1 MSDYL
6 DPQNEELL
14 QDFFAEAE
22 TQVEAL
28 ESNVLVLENDPAN
41 HDAIDEIFRAAHTLK
56 GASATV
62 QMDELSGFTH
72 LVEDVLDRIRNGEI
86 TVDASIV
93 DMLLSSID
101 VVKGML
107 EARGN
112 GDVYDGDIEGLKTR
126 LRGLLEGEADAA
138 ATTGAAPTAA
148 NQAGAA
154 KAAADSE
161 HPGSASG
168 GAVAAA
174 DGTVSESEAAEL
186 RQAAE
191 DAGRIYR
198 VRVHFDESN
207 PMNTVGGIQV
217 FAALKR
223 TGRVL
228 KTDPDFEELY
238 EDNFFPLVD
247 YFVASEDEVA
257 ELEQAALISDV
268 TSGVEV
274 VPLEDLSGGR
284 AGDEAAP
291 SGGAS
296 AGAERAAGADV
307 AAADLAAPAQEQV
320 AAAPQ
325 GAAPRE
331 TAPQGAAE
339 QRAAPRETA
348 EQAGPGR
355 EAARQAP
362 PAQKAPPQPESA
374 DAEAEKAVQKAKSKA
389 AGGGSVLRVDSR
401 RIDNLLNLVS
411 ETVINKA
418 AFNQL
423 AAGFAEG
430 LSALQNADDRYR
442 ELMRRLFDS
451 LPEYLEKIRQ
461 GASPTSVKREIAT
474 EFGELYSVFDEFQSS
489 FKGSVSRLRSTTQN
503 LGRITGELQEAVMR
517 IRMVPISQIFSR
529 FPRLVRDLSR
539 SLDKQVNL
547 EIQGED
553 TELDKSVI
561 EDLLDPLIHSA
572 RNSIDHGIEP
582 ARERVAAG
590 KPEAGTLRLG
600 ASNEGNMIVITVEDD
615 GRGIDV
621 EKVQRKAV
629 ERGVIPAGKT
639 LSDVEAHNLIFDPGF
654 STAGE
659 ITNVSGRGVGLD
671 VVKRQIEKVNG
682 TVTVW
687 SEKGV
692 GTRFT
697 IKIPLTLAIIQ
708 GLLVRVGD
716 ERYAIPVTS
725 VIESH
730 RIRPSEIRLLDN
742 YEVFNVREDVISLI
756 RLNRL
761 FGIQADEE
769 TEYCFVVIVGSGE
782 KKIGLLVDSLIG
794 EEDVVIKPLRDHYT
808 NAPGIAGAN
817 ITGDG
822 TVSLIIDVSQLLD
835 LGMRHEMERRR
846 RRETRIS

>member
-22 TQVEAL
+22 MQVEAL
-28 ESNVLVLENDPAN
+28 ESNVLVLENDPGN

-62 QMDELSGFTH
+62 QMDELSEFTH
-72 LVEDVLDRIRNGEI
+72 LVEDVLDRIRNDEL
-86 TVDASIV
+86 TVDGSIV
-93 DMLLSSID
+93 DTLLSSID
-101 VVKGML
+101 VVKAML
-107 EARGN
+107 EARRN
-112 GDVYDGDIEGLKTR
+112 GEVYGEDREPLKAT
-126 LRGLLEGEADAA
+126 LRQLLEGEGGATADAESPPLA
-138 ATTGAAPTAA
+138 ESGAKQPAPESAPA
-148 NQAGAA
+148 
-154 KAAADSE
+154 
-161 HPGSASG
+161 PGSAPAEELAPSSG
-168 GAVAAA
+168 AAEL
-174 DGTVSESEAAEL
+174 SEQEMIELREAAEG
-186 RQAAE
+186 
-191 DAGRIYR
+191 AGPILR
-198 VRVHFDESN
+198 VRVHFDEAN
-207 PMNTVGGIQV
+207 PMNSVGGIQV

-223 TGRVL
+223 SGSVL

-238 EDNFFPLVD
+238 EDSFFPTVD
-247 YFVASEDEVA
+247 YYIASEEEPAD
-257 ELEQAALISDV
+257 LESAAAISDV
-268 TSGVEV
+268 TTEVEIS
-274 VPLEDLSGGR
+274 PLGEKGGGTGP
-284 AGDEAAP
+284 AEPAEEAPPAAASAPAAAAAP
-291 SGGAS
+291 TEA
-296 AGAERAAGADV
+296 
-307 AAADLAAPAQEQV
+307 AAPAREP
-320 AAAPQ
+320 AP
-325 GAAPRE
+325 
-331 TAPQGAAE
+331 
-339 QRAAPRETA
+339 
-348 EQAGPGR
+348 AGPT
-355 EAARQAP
+355 QASSEQSAGDRSDG
-362 PAQKAPPQPESA
+362 AQSSEPVE
-374 DAEAEKAVQKAKSKA
+374 AEAEKAVEKAKGKQSA
-389 AGGGSVLRVDSR
+389 GSVLRVDSR

-423 AAGFAEG
+423 TTGFNEE
-430 LSALQNADDRYR
+430 LSSLQLADDRYR

-451 LPEYLEKIRQ
+451 LPEYLEKIRE
-461 GASPTSVKREIAT
+461 GVSPTAVKREIAS
-474 EFGELYSVFDEFQSS
+474 EFGELYSVFEEFQGS
-489 FKGSVSRLRSTTQN
+489 FKGAVSRLRSTTQN
-503 LGRITGELQEAVMR
+503 LGRITGELQEAVMH

-539 SLDKQVNL
+539 SLNKQVNL
-547 EIQGED
+547 EIEGED

-582 ARERVAAG
+582 ATERVEAG
-590 KPEAGTLRLG
+590 KPEAGTLRL
-600 ASNEGNMIVITVEDD
+600 AARNEGNMIVITVEDD

-621 EKVQRKAV
+621 ESIQRKAV
-629 ERGVIPAGKT
+629 ERGVIPRGKT

-654 STAGE
+654 STAKE

-687 SEKGV
+687 SEKGA

-708 GLLVRVGD
+708 GLLVRVGR
-716 ERYAIPVTS
+716 ERYAIPITS

-742 YEVFNVREDVISLI
+742 YEVINVREDVVSLI

-761 FGIQADEE
+761 FGIDGDEE
-769 TEYCFVVIVGSGE
+769 REYYFVVIVGTGE

-822 TVSLIIDVSQLLD
+822 AVSLIIDVSQLLD

>member
-22 TQVEAL
+22 MQVEAL
-28 ESNVLVLENDPAN
+28 ESNVLVLENDPGN

-62 QMDELSGFTH
+62 QMDELSEFTH
-72 LVEDVLDRIRNGEI
+72 LIEDVLDRIRNDELA
-86 TVDASIV
+86 VDGSIV
-93 DMLLSSID
+93 DTLLSSID
-101 VVKGML
+101 VIKAML

-112 GDVYDGDIEGLKTR
+112 GEVYGGDTEPLKAT
-126 LRGLLEGEADAA
+126 LRQLLEAESGSSAGNESRPPAEPEARQPAA
-138 ATTGAAPTAA
+138 ENAPSPESAPAT
-148 NQAGAA
+148 
-154 KAAADSE
+154 E
-161 HPGSASG
+161 RASSS
-168 GAVAAA
+168 AVA
-174 DGTVSESEAAEL
+174 GLSEQEMAEL

-191 DAGRIYR
+191 GSARVFR

-207 PMNTVGGIQV
+207 PMNSVGGIQV

-223 TGRVL
+223 SGSVL
-228 KTDPDFEELY
+228 KTAPDFEELY
-238 EDNFFPLVD
+238 EDNFFPIVD
-247 YFVASEDEVA
+247 YYMASEEEPSD
-257 ELEQAALISDV
+257 LESSAAISDV
-268 TSGVEV
+268 TTKVEV
-274 VPLEDLSGGR
+274 LSLDDDGGGT
-284 AGDEAAP
+284 APAASTEATEPSPVESTESVESEEKAP
-291 SGGAS
+291 RAS
-296 AGAERAAGADV
+296 AAASQGTAEPAA
-307 AAADLAAPAQEQV
+307 AAPATG
-320 AAAPQ
+320 AP
-325 GAAPRE
+325 
-331 TAPQGAAE
+331 
-339 QRAAPRETA
+339 
-348 EQAGPGR
+348 AG
-355 EAARQAP
+355 
-362 PAQKAPPQPESA
+362 
-374 DAEAEKAVQKAKSKA
+374 AEAEKAVEKAKGKQS
-389 AGGGSVLRVDSR
+389 GGSVLRVDSR

-423 AAGFAEG
+423 ATGFNEE
-430 LSALQNADDRYR
+430 LSSLQLADDRYR

-451 LPEYLEKIRQ
+451 LPEYLEKIRE
-461 GASPTSVKREIAT
+461 GVSPTAVKREIAS

-503 LGRITGELQEAVMR
+503 LGRITGELQEAVMH

-539 SLDKQVNL
+539 SLNKQVNL
-547 EIQGED
+547 EIEGED

-572 RNSIDHGIEP
+572 RNSIDHGIET
-582 ARERVAAG
+582 AAERVEAG
-590 KPEAGTLRLG
+590 KPEAGTLRLA

-621 EKVQRKAV
+621 ENIQRKAV
-629 ERGVIPAGKT
+629 ERGVIPSGKT

-654 STAGE
+654 STAKE

-687 SEKGV
+687 SEKGA

-708 GLLVRVGD
+708 GLLVRVGR
-716 ERYAIPVTS
+716 ERYAIPITS

-742 YEVFNVREDVISLI
+742 YEVFNVREDVVSLI
-756 RLNRL
+756 RLNRI
-761 FGIQADEE
+761 FGIEADEE
-769 TEYCFVVIVGSGE
+769 REYYFVVIVGTGE

>member
-28 ESNVLVLENDPAN
+28 ESNVLVLENDPSN

-56 GASATV
+56 GSSATV
-62 QMDELSGFTH
+62 QMNELSEFTH
-72 LVEDVLDRIRNGEI
+72 LMEDVLDRIRNDEI
-86 TVDASIV
+86 TVDGSIV
-93 DMLLSSID
+93 DTLLSSID
-101 VVKGML
+101 VIKGML
-107 EARGN
+107 EARGS
-112 GDVYDGDIEGLKTR
+112 GEVYDEDISELKGT
-126 LRGLLEGEADAA
+126 LREFLSAQPSGTETAGEEPVGSQAGTAPERTETAPAESSA
-138 ATTGAAPTAA
+138 AT
-148 NQAGAA
+148 
-154 KAAADSE
+154 ADSE
-161 HPGSASG
+161 QG
-168 GAVAAA
+168 GISQ
-174 DGTVSESEAAEL
+174 GEATEL

-191 DAGRIYR
+191 GAGEIYR
-198 VRVHFDESN
+198 VRVYFDESN

-223 TGRVL
+223 NGRVL
-228 KTDPDFEELY
+228 KTVPEFEELY
-238 EDNFFPLVD
+238 EDNFFPTVD
-247 YFVASEDEVA
+247 YYVATDSDASE
-257 ELEQAALISDV
+257 LESAAGISDV
-268 TSGVEV
+268 TTGVGLATLEEV
-274 VPLEDLSGGR
+274 TAGAPTGAATATEAVAPEEPGGAEETAESSR
-284 AGDEAAP
+284 PPAAAP
-291 SGGAS
+291 QQAP
-296 AGAERAAGADV
+296 AETEGAE
-307 AAADLAAPAQEQV
+307 AAPAQAQQEPARTDKSEQ
-320 AAAPQ
+320 
-325 GAAPRE
+325 
-331 TAPQGAAE
+331 
-339 QRAAPRETA
+339 
-348 EQAGPGR
+348 
-355 EAARQAP
+355 
-362 PAQKAPPQPESA
+362 
-374 DAEAEKAVQKAKSKA
+374 EKAVEKARSKQ
-389 AGGGSVLRVDSR
+389 GGTVGSVLRVDSR

-423 AAGFAEG
+423 VSAFQEGQSSLQAAD
-430 LSALQNADDRYR
+430 SRYR
-442 ELMRRLFDS
+442 ELIRRLFDS
-451 LPEYLEKIRQ
+451 LPEYLERIRE
-461 GASPTSVKREIAT
+461 GASPTTVKREIAS
-474 EFGELYSVFDEFQSS
+474 EFGELYSVFDEFQGT
-489 FKGSVSRLRSTTQN
+489 FKSSVSRFRSTTQN

-539 SLDKQVNL
+539 SLDKKVNL
-547 EIQGED
+547 EIEGEE
-553 TELDKSVI
+553 TELDKSII

-582 ARERVAAG
+582 AADRVAAG
-590 KPEAGTLRLG
+590 KPEAGTLRLA

-621 EKVQRKAV
+621 ETIQRKAV
-629 ERGVIPAGKT
+629 ERGVIPQGKT

-654 STAGE
+654 STAKE

-682 TVTVW
+682 TVSVW
-687 SEKGV
+687 SEKGG

-708 GLLVRVGD
+708 GLLVRVGK
-716 ERYAIPVTS
+716 ERYAIPITS

-761 FGIQADEE
+761 FGIESNEE
-769 TEYCFVVIVGSGE
+769 QEYYFVVIVGTGE

-846 RRETRIS
+846 QHETRIG

>member
-22 TQVEAL
+22 MQVEAL
-28 ESNVLVLENDPAN
+28 ESNVLVLENDPGN

-62 QMDELSGFTH
+62 QMDELSEFTH
-72 LVEDVLDRIRNGEI
+72 LIEDVLDRIRNDEL
-86 TVDASIV
+86 TVDGSIV
-93 DMLLSSID
+93 DTLLSSID
-101 VVKGML
+101 VIKAML

-112 GDVYDGDIEGLKTR
+112 GEVYGGDTEPLKAT
-126 LRGLLEGEADAA
+126 LRQLLEAESGSSAGDESRPPVES
-138 ATTGAAPTAA
+138 ATAAP
-148 NQAGAA
+148 
-154 KAAADSE
+154 
-161 HPGSASG
+161 
-168 GAVAAA
+168 
-174 DGTVSESEAAEL
+174 SESAPASDRASSSPVAGLSEQEMAEL

-191 DAGRIYR
+191 GSGGFFR

-207 PMNTVGGIQV
+207 PMNSVGGIQV

-223 TGRVL
+223 SGSVL

-238 EDNFFPLVD
+238 EDKFFPTVE
-247 YFVASEDEVA
+247 YYMASEEEPAD
-257 ELEQAALISDV
+257 LESAAAISDV
-268 TSGVEV
+268 TTKVEV
-274 VPLEDLSGGR
+274 FSLDEQAGGTG
-284 AGDEAAP
+284 ATPAAPTEAPAPAASAAPAEAAAP
-291 SGGAS
+291 TEPAGEPPRAAAAASQGTAEPAS
-296 AGAERAAGADV
+296 AGPATG
-307 AAADLAAPAQEQV
+307 APAE
-320 AAAPQ
+320 
-325 GAAPRE
+325 
-331 TAPQGAAE
+331 
-339 QRAAPRETA
+339 
-348 EQAGPGR
+348 
-355 EAARQAP
+355 
-362 PAQKAPPQPESA
+362 
-374 DAEAEKAVQKAKSKA
+374 AEAEKAVEKAKGKQS
-389 AGGGSVLRVDSR
+389 GGSVLRVDSR

-423 AAGFAEG
+423 ATGFNDE
-430 LSALQNADDRYR
+430 LSSLQLADDRYR

-451 LPEYLEKIRQ
+451 LPEYLEKIRE
-461 GASPTSVKREIAT
+461 GVSPTAVKREIAS

-503 LGRITGELQEAVMR
+503 LGRITGELQEAVMH

-539 SLDKQVNL
+539 SLNKQVNL
-547 EIQGED
+547 EIEGED

-572 RNSIDHGIEP
+572 RNSIDHGIET
-582 ARERVAAG
+582 AAVRVEAG
-590 KPEAGTLRLG
+590 KPEAGTLRLA

-621 EKVQRKAV
+621 ETIQRKAV
-629 ERGVIPAGKT
+629 DRGVIPSGKT

-654 STAGE
+654 STAEE

-687 SEKGV
+687 SEKGA

-708 GLLVRVGD
+708 GLLVRVGS
-716 ERYAIPVTS
+716 ERYAIPITS

-742 YEVFNVREDVISLI
+742 YEVFNVREDVVPLI

-761 FGIQADEE
+761 FGIEADEE
-769 TEYCFVVIVGSGE
+769 REYYFVVIVGTGE
-782 KKIGLLVDSLIG
+782 KKIGLLVDSLIA